1 MVAGAGARGRGAG
14 PRGASRR
21 VMGLSGV
28 MGGAAAL
35 LAGAIFP
42 PRPAWAEEAPAPAPA
57 PAPVPVAEPSPTAV
71 AGAAEPAPPPVEPA
85 PPPPPRTTL
94 CDVGCAKGLEG
105 LEMKELEKG
114 VKYQEV
120 KAGAGE
126 PAPVG
131 YQVLINYVMR
141 VPGGQEFANTVT
153 GDGPQDVRVGTGNL
167 IEGMDLGLKGMRTGE
182 IRRLYIPGDLG
193 FEKGLP
199 AAPGRARVLPK
210 SDIVVDLE
218 LLYVPGLD
226 Y

>member
-1 MVAGAGARGRGAG
+1 MRPAR
-14 PRGASRR
+14 PRGYA
-21 VMGLSGV
+21 
-28 MGGAAAL
+28 
-35 LAGAIFP
+35 P
-42 PRPAWAEEAPAPAPA
+42 PRPAWAEDGPA
-57 PAPVPVAEPSPTAV
+57 PVAEPSPAAAAV
-71 AGAAEPAPPPVEPA
+71 AAEPAPPPAEPA
-85 PPPPPRTTL
+85 PPPAPRTTL
-94 CDVGCAKGLEG
+94 CDVGCAKRLEG

-114 VKYQEV
+114 VKYHEV

-131 YQVLINYVMR
+131 YQVVINYVMR

-167 IEGMDLGLKGMRTGE
+167 IEGMDLGLKGMRSGE
-182 IRRLYIPGDLG
+182 IRRLYIPGELA